1 MGILLVLASQ
11 TGNTKTFV
19 EFLQRHSEQNITVCS
34 DFDESIKDYNQIAF
48 GSYTWGDG
56 KIPTKMKKYLID
68 HQHELAGKDVLV
80 FGSGNSI
87 YPNFCRAVDSIAKIC
102 HDCGA
107 NVIRT
112 VKFEQR
118 WNENERDETD
128 LKFLIED
135 LRYWSRRD

>member
-19 EFLQRHSEQNITVCS
+19 DFLQRHSEQNITVCS

-56 KIPTKMKKYLID
+56 KIPAKMKKYLID
-68 HQHELAGKDVLV
+68 HQEDLKDKEVLI
-80 FGSGNSI
+80 FGSGNTI
-87 YPNFCRAVDSIAKIC
+87 YPNFCRAVDSISKIC
-102 HDCGA
+102 KDCGA

-118 WNENERDETD
+118 WNENERDEKD
-128 LKFLIED
+128 LRFLISD
-135 LRYWSRRD
+135 IKYWSRRD